1 MQRPL
6 NTNLAHTKVFR
17 GVLPALLQSNQAVMG
32 RATVPIPENFR
43 KSLAAS
49 QYRHNIGEYLD
60 DPVTVFAYPV
70 FDSFEDDR
78 QFAGVIATDVYWK
91 LFFADILPPSASGII
106 CVLENSFNQTLVY
119 RIDGSNVT
127 YLGEEDSHD
136 TRYDYLGELADINAY
151 VESQAGPETRSYTAV
166 PLNKEFGKYTLRIY
180 PSRDTEESFSSNKP
194 WVYTIVVASTF
205 LFTSI
210 VFIVF
215 ANVVERRQH
224 ILMEGVVKSAEKAA
238 ATERELNEFLAHEVR
253 NPLSAAMTALSF
265 VTSAVNETTHISNE
279 DFKQSLQEDAEIIG
293 SSLHFIDEFLR
304 SMLDTYRAARNK
316 LEIKL
321 AQTDLL
327 KDVLEPV
334 CNMLY
339 QRDGS
344 VDVTVDC
351 PNNLIVATDCL
362 RLKQIMIN
370 LGRNS
375 TKFVHSGFIR
385 FRAAV
390 VGGLVEVYVEDSGP
404 GIPIEK
410 RGALFEKFQSSL
422 DVLSQGTGIG
432 LNLCEN
438 LTHLLNGD
446 IWLDETYDSGVKDSP
461 GARFVIRLNAPPLS
475 SEAVLQSSSKGG
487 TSCTRSGEFV
497 QSENDTIGTKV
508 VELPEIL
515 SVLFVD
521 DDLVLRKLF
530 SRSVAKAAP
539 TWKIQEA
546 ANGETALRLMDS
558 ESYDLIF
565 MDQHM
570 ASIEKQMLGT
580 ETVRALRA
588 KGFENTICGLSAN
601 DIEQSFI
608 SAGADCFILKP
619 IPCDRSRLEAVLDGI
634 LSSDRR
640 LSLLSSPDP
649 MSDD

>member
-1 MQRPL
+1 
-6 NTNLAHTKVFR
+6 
-17 GVLPALLQSNQAVMG
+17 VLQESNQAVMG
-32 RATVPIPENFR
+32 PTTVMIPSAQEIFR
-43 KSLAAS
+43 HNMAAS
-49 QYRHNIGEYLD
+49 QYRHNIEEYLG
-60 DPVTVFAYPV
+60 DPLTVLAYPV

-78 QFAGVIATDVYWK
+78 QLAGVLSTQVYWK
-91 LFFADILPPSASGII
+91 GFFADILPPSSPSGII
-106 CVLENSFNQTLVY
+106 CILENSFNQTLAY
-119 RIDGSNVT
+119 RIDGPDVT
-127 YLGEEDSHD
+127 YLGEEDLHD
-136 TRYDYLGELADINAY
+136 TRYDYLEKLADINAY
-151 VESQAGPETRSYTAV
+151 IQSQAGPETRSYTAV

-180 PSRDTEESFSSNKP
+180 PSRVTEEHCSSNKP

-210 VFIVF
+210 VFVVF
-215 ANVVERRQH
+215 ANVVERRQK
-224 ILMEGVVKSAEKAA
+224 IVMEGVVKSAEKAA

-253 NPLSAAMTALSF
+253 NPLSAAMSALSF
-265 VTSAVNETTHISNE
+265 VTSAVNETAHISNE
-279 DFKQSLQEDAEIIG
+279 DFKKSLQEDAGIIG
-293 SSLHFIDEFLR
+293 TSLHFIDDFLR
-304 SMLDTYRAARNK
+304 SMLDTYRAADNK

-321 AQTDLL
+321 APTDLL

-351 PNNLIVATDCL
+351 PDNLIVATDCL
-362 RLKQIMIN
+362 RLKQVMLN

-390 VGGLVEVYVEDSGP
+390 VGGHVEVYVEDSGP

-432 LNLCEN
+432 LSLCEN
-438 LTHLLNGD
+438 LTHLLKGD
-446 IWLDETYDSGVKDSP
+446 IWLDETYDSGVNASP
-461 GARFVIRLNAPPLS
+461 GARFVIRLNTPLLA
-475 SEAVLQSSSKGG
+475 SEAILQSSTTGG
-487 TSCTRSGEFV
+487 TSSNEEFI
-497 QSENDTIGTKV
+497 QSEDDRIGTKV
-508 VELPEIL
+508 VELPDNL

-530 SRSVAKAAP
+530 SRSVTKAAP
-539 TWKIQEA
+539 TWKVQEA
-546 ANGETALRLMDS
+546 ANGETALRLVDS

-570 ASIEKQMLGT
+570 ASTEKQLLGT

-588 KGFENTICGLSAN
+588 KGFKNTICGLSAN
-601 DIEQSFI
+601 DIERSFI

-619 IPCDRSRLEAVLDGI
+619 IPCERSKLEGVLDGI
-634 LSSDRR
+634 LSSGRR
-640 LSLLSSPDP
+640 LSLLSGPDAE
-649 MSDD
+649 SDD